1 MAFLKKLSKVFVVLI
16 LIAIAFYLGVSVG
29 ESIRP
34 EKPEELDFSL
44 FWETWDVLKDKF
56 VEPSEMVSEEMIYGA
71 ISGMVKSLE
80 DPYTIFLDPDE
91 TKRFLEDVSGSFEGV
106 GMEIGIRKGQL
117 TIIAPLEG
125 TPAKK
130 AGLRAGDK
138 IIQIDDVFA
147 QDITIDKAVDLIRG
161 QKGTQVT
168 LTVFRDDW
176 NTTKDFS
183 ITRGVIEIPSL
194 KLEMLD
200 QGGEPGNDIAYLQLY
215 HFSEKASSDFNKA
228 AREILDSSAKKIIL
242 DLRNNPGGYLEVAQ
256 DIAGWFLKKGQI
268 VTYEDFGDK
277 KDRKEYKAEGN
288 ERLLYYPIVVLI
300 NQGSASGSEILAG
313 ALRDNRDAKLIGEKS
328 FGKGSVQELSHLSGG
343 SSLKVTVAKWLT
355 PNGDHITGI
364 GLEPDI
370 EVELTEEDYEQEL
383 DSQLDKALE
392 LIAAME

>member
-1 MAFLKKLSKVFVVLI
+1 
-16 LIAIAFYLGVSVG
+16 VG

-288 ERLLYYPIVVLI
+288 ERLLIRVRPL
-300 NQGSASGSEILAG
+300 
-313 ALRDNRDAKLIGEKS
+313 
-328 FGKGSVQELSHLSGG
+328 VQ
-343 SSLKVTVAKWLT
+343 KF
-355 PNGDHITGI
+355 
-364 GLEPDI
+364 
-370 EVELTEEDYEQEL
+370 
-383 DSQLDKALE
+383 
-392 LIAAME
+392 